1 MKKYRRMIIS
11 TTFLTGLP
19 ILIGLILWSKLP
31 DSIATHW
38 GANGQANGWS
48 SKVYTVFWG
57 PCILIII
64 HLFSVFLTLN
74 DPKKTNI
81 HKKPMTLIFWIVPVI
96 SILMNGITYL
106 IALGI
111 KVNISAAVSILMGTL
126 FILLGNYLPKLR
138 QNYTIG
144 IKLPWTLCSEE
155 NWYRTHRLGGK
166 LFILGGILVA
176 LDGVAGIWL
185 GDTLIF
191 TTMIGI
197 LLICVA
203 ISVGYSFWLFK
214 KGI

>member
-1 MKKYRRMIIS
+1 MKKYRRTIIL

-57 PCILIII
+57 PCILMII
-64 HLFSVFLTLN
+64 HLFAVFLTLN

-81 HKKPMTLIFWIVPVI
+81 HKKPMILIFWIVPVI
-96 SILMNGITYL
+96 SILMNGIIYL
-106 IALGI
+106 TALGI
-111 KVNISAAVSILMGTL
+111 KVNISAAVSILMGIL

-166 LFILGGILVA
+166 LFIIGGILVA

-185 GDTLIF
+185 GDTIIF
-191 TTMIGI
+191 TIMIGI
-197 LLICVA
+197 LLICIV

>member
-1 MKKYRRMIIS
+1 MKKYRRTIIL

-48 SKVYTVFWG
+48 SKASTVFFL
-57 PCILIII
+57 PCILMII
-64 HLFSVFLTLN
+64 HLFAVVLTLN

-96 SILMNGITYL
+96 SILMNGVIYL
-106 IALGI
+106 DVFGI
-111 KVNISAAVSILMGTL
+111 KVNISAAVSILMGIL
-126 FILLGNYLPKLR
+126 FMLLGNYMPKLR

-166 LFILGGILVA
+166 LFIVGGILVV
-176 LDGVAGIWL
+176 LDGIAGIWL
-185 GDTLIF
+185 EDTVIF
-191 TTMIGI
+191 TIMIGV
-197 LLICVA
+197 LLICIA
-203 ISVGYSFWLFK
+203 ISMGYSFWLFK

>member
-1 MKKYRRMIIS
+1 MKKYRRTIIL

-57 PCILIII
+57 PCILMII
-64 HLFSVFLTLN
+64 HLFAVFLTLN

-96 SILMNGITYL
+96 SILMNGIIYL

-111 KVNISAAVSILMGTL
+111 KVNISAAVSILMGVL
-126 FILLGNYLPKLR
+126 FILLGNYMPKLR

-166 LFILGGILVA
+166 LFIIGGILVA

-185 GDTLIF
+185 GDTIIF
-191 TTMIGI
+191 TIMIGI

>member
-1 MKKYRRMIIS
+1 MKKYRRTIIL

-57 PCILIII
+57 PCILMII
-64 HLFSVFLTLN
+64 HLFAVFLTLN

-111 KVNISAAVSILMGTL
+111 KVNISAAVSILMGIL

-166 LFILGGILVA
+166 LFIIGGILVV

-185 GDTLIF
+185 GDTIIF
-191 TTMIGI
+191 TIMIGI
-197 LLICVA
+197 LLICIV

>member
-1 MKKYRRMIIS
+1 MKKYRRTIIL

-57 PCILIII
+57 PCILMII
-64 HLFSVFLTLN
+64 HLFAVFLTLN

-81 HKKPMTLIFWIVPVI
+81 HKKPMILIFWIVPVI
-96 SILMNGITYL
+96 SILMNGIIYL
-106 IALGI
+106 TALGI
-111 KVNISAAVSILMGTL
+111 KVNISAAVSILMGVL

-166 LFILGGILVA
+166 LFIIGGILVA

-185 GDTLIF
+185 GDTIIF
-191 TTMIGI
+191 TIMIGI
-197 LLICVA
+197 LLICIV
-203 ISVGYSFWLFK
+203 ISMGYSFWLFK

>member
-1 MKKYRRMIIS
+1 MKKYRRTIIL
-11 TTFLTGLP
+11 TIFLTGLP

-48 SKVYTVFWG
+48 SKASTVFFL

-166 LFILGGILVA
+166 LFILGSILVA

>member
-1 MKKYRRMIIS
+1 MKKYRRTIIL

-57 PCILIII
+57 PCILMII
-64 HLFSVFLTLN
+64 HLFAVFLTLN

-81 HKKPMTLIFWIVPVI
+81 HKKPMILIFWIVPVI
-96 SILMNGITYL
+96 SILMNGIIYL
-106 IALGI
+106 TALGI
-111 KVNISAAVSILMGTL
+111 KVNISAAVSILMGIL

-185 GDTLIF
+185 GDTIIF
-191 TTMIGI
+191 TIMIGI
-197 LLICVA
+197 LLICIV

>member
-1 MKKYRRMIIS
+1 MKKYRRTIIL

-57 PCILIII
+57 PCILMII
-64 HLFSVFLTLN
+64 HLFAVFLTLN

-81 HKKPMTLIFWIVPVI
+81 HKKPMILIFWIVPVI

-111 KVNISAAVSILMGTL
+111 KVNISAAVSILMGIL

-166 LFILGGILVA
+166 LFIIGGILVA

-185 GDTLIF
+185 GDTIIF
-191 TTMIGI
+191 TIMIGI
-197 LLICVA
+197 LLICIV

>member
-31 DSIATHW
+31 DPIATHW

-57 PCILIII
+57 PCILMII
-64 HLFSVFLTLN
+64 HLFAVFLTLN

-111 KVNISAAVSILMGTL
+111 KVNISAAVSILMGVL
-126 FILLGNYLPKLR
+126 FILLGNYMPKLR

-166 LFILGGILVA
+166 LFIIGGILVA

-185 GDTLIF
+185 GDTIIF
-191 TTMIGI
+191 TIMIGI
-197 LLICVA
+197 LFICIV

>member
-1 MKKYRRMIIS
+1 MKKYRRTIIL

-19 ILIGLILWSKLP
+19 ILIGLILWSKPP

-57 PCILIII
+57 PCILMII
-64 HLFSVFLTLN
+64 HLFAVFLTLN

-81 HKKPMTLIFWIVPVI
+81 HKKPMILIFWIVPVI
-96 SILMNGITYL
+96 SILMNGIIYL
-106 IALGI
+106 TALGI
-111 KVNISAAVSILMGTL
+111 KVNISAAVSILMGIL

-166 LFILGGILVA
+166 LFIIGGILVA

-185 GDTLIF
+185 GDTIIF
-191 TTMIGI
+191 TIMIGI
-197 LLICVA
+197 LLICIV

>member
-1 MKKYRRMIIS
+1 MKKYRRTIIL

-19 ILIGLILWSKLP
+19 ILIGLILWSKFP

-57 PCILIII
+57 PCILMII
-64 HLFSVFLTLN
+64 HLFAVFLTLN

-96 SILMNGITYL
+96 SILMNGIIYL
-106 IALGI
+106 TALGI
-111 KVNISAAVSILMGTL
+111 KVNISAAVSILMGIL

-166 LFILGGILVA
+166 LFIIGGILVA

-185 GDTLIF
+185 GDTIIF
-191 TTMIGI
+191 TIMIGI
-197 LLICVA
+197 LLICIV

>member
-1 MKKYRRMIIS
+1 
-11 TTFLTGLP
+11 
-19 ILIGLILWSKLP
+19 
-31 DSIATHW
+31 
-38 GANGQANGWS
+38 
-48 SKVYTVFWG
+48 
-57 PCILIII
+57 
-64 HLFSVFLTLN
+64 
-74 DPKKTNI
+74 
-81 HKKPMTLIFWIVPVI
+81 MTLIFWIVPVI

-155 NWYRTHRLGGK
+155 NWCRTHRLGGK
-166 LFILGGILVA
+166 LFIIGGILVA

-185 GDTLIF
+185 GDTFIF

-214 KGI
+214 KEYDSHVHTVVVFITDMTECNGQGKNISWRIWWTKWT

>member
-1 MKKYRRMIIS
+1 MKKYRRTIIL

-38 GANGQANGWS
+38 GANAQANGWS

-57 PCILIII
+57 PCILMII
-64 HLFSVFLTLN
+64 HLFAVFLTLN

-81 HKKPMTLIFWIVPVI
+81 HKKPMILIFWIVPVI
-96 SILMNGITYL
+96 SILMNGIIYL
-106 IALGI
+106 TALGI
-111 KVNISAAVSILMGTL
+111 KVNISAAVSILMGIL

-166 LFILGGILVA
+166 LFIIGGILVA

-185 GDTLIF
+185 GDTIIF
-191 TTMIGI
+191 TIMIGI
-197 LLICVA
+197 LLICIV

>member
-1 MKKYRRMIIS
+1 MKKYRRTIIL

-57 PCILIII
+57 PCILMII
-64 HLFSVFLTLN
+64 HLFAVFLTLN

-81 HKKPMTLIFWIVPVI
+81 HKKPMILIFWIVPVI
-96 SILMNGITYL
+96 SILMNGIIYL
-106 IALGI
+106 TALGI
-111 KVNISAAVSILMGTL
+111 KVNISAAVSILMGVL

-166 LFILGGILVA
+166 LFIIGGILVA

-185 GDTLIF
+185 GDTIIF
-191 TTMIGI
+191 TIMIGI
-197 LLICVA
+197 LLICIV

>member
-1 MKKYRRMIIS
+1 MKKFMKTIIL
-11 TTFLTGLP
+11 TTLLTGLP

-38 GANGQANGWS
+38 GADGQVNGWS
-48 SKVYTVFWG
+48 SKASTVFFL
-57 PCILIII
+57 PCILMMI
-64 HLFSVFLTLN
+64 HLFAVFLILN

-96 SILMNGITYL
+96 SILMNGIIYL
-106 IALGI
+106 IAFGI
-111 KVNISAAVSILMGTL
+111 KVDISVAASILLGIL
-126 FILLGNYLPKLR
+126 FILLGNYMPKLR
-138 QNYTIG
+138 QNYAIG

-166 LFILGGILVA
+166 LFIIGGILVI
-176 LDGVAGIWL
+176 LDGIAGIWL
-185 GDTLIF
+185 GDTILF
-191 TTMIGI
+191 TIMIGI
-197 LLICVA
+197 LLICTA

>member
-1 MKKYRRMIIS
+1 MKKYRRTIIL

-38 GANGQANGWS
+38 RANGQANGWS
-48 SKVYTVFWG
+48 SKASTVFFL

>member
-1 MKKYRRMIIS
+1 MKKYRRTIIL

-31 DSIATHW
+31 DPIATHW

-57 PCILIII
+57 PCILMII
-64 HLFSVFLTLN
+64 HLFAVFLTLN

-81 HKKPMTLIFWIVPVI
+81 HKKPMILIFWIVPVI

-111 KVNISAAVSILMGTL
+111 KVNISAAVSILMGIL

-166 LFILGGILVA
+166 LFIIGGILVA

-185 GDTLIF
+185 GDTIIF
-191 TTMIGI
+191 TIMIGI
-197 LLICVA
+197 LLICIV